1 MTEDDI
7 KFYKELGVLEYLIQ
21 LAEKQ
26 VAEARETVRS
36 IFEDAK

>member
-26 VAEARETVRS
+26 VEEAHEIIRS
-36 IFEDAK
+36 IFQDAK